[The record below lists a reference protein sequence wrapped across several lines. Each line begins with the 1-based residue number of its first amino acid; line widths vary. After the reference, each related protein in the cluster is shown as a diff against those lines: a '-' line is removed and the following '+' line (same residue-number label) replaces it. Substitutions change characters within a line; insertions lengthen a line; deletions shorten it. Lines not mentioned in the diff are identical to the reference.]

1 MKGSMYISLL
11 PDPGT
16 ANTPNIG
23 LMLGAAALA
32 LIVAAVAIPG
42 LFAGLHAA
50 LDGRWLWP
58 AGGLLVWIGLIV
70 LSAKLAQS
78 YDSQVER
85 MTIAPLTTFSN
96 GLAEVIYAAAIIAGM
111 LFGWR
116 IFSSL
121 RTRY

>member
-23 LMLGAAALA
+23 LMLGAATLA
-32 LIVAAVAIPG
+32 LIVAALAIPG
-42 LFAGLHAA
+42 LFAGLHAI

-58 AGGLLVWIGLIV
+58 AVGLLLWIGLLV
-70 LSAKLAQS
+70 LSVKLAQS

-85 MTIAPLTTFSN
+85 VTIDPLATFSD
-96 GLAEVIYAAAIIAGM
+96 GLAEAMYACAIVAG
-111 LFGWR
+111 LYFGWR

>member
-42 LFAGLHAA
+42 LFAGLHSA

-58 AGGLLVWIGLIV
+58 AGGLLVWIGLTV